1 MMSNLETTSL
11 MPSALSTSTSGLL
24 LPVQSQIRSS
34 LIVAATG
41 LGKTVLMGGLAK
53 TWPKGRVMLISHRYE
68 INQQAIDQLS
78 NICGEEV
85 DLEQAS
91 FEADQRTVPH
101 RVVVASVQTLNSFR
115 RKRQQYR
122 MEKFDPMDFGLLLI
136 DEAHRAAAVTY
147 RRIIKHFLQNPE
159 CCVVGVT
166 ATPDRLDGIGMG
178 NVFQVASSD
187 LNALWGVENGWLVGP
202 RQLFAKVDGL
212 DLREVRTIG
221 GDLDTSQL
229 QRILELEKNL
239 HEMAKPIVDVAGQDK
254 QAIVFTASVKQAHS
268 ICEKIRDYHY
278 REFGTET
285 QAVALD
291 GTLSPQDPKR
301 KQIVKEFKA
310 GDIQFLCNCGVACL
324 DEQTEILTATGW
336 VGIDDMSL
344 EHQVAAW
351 CPETEIIQ
359 FNKPLA
365 VEVRDRRGDE
375 QMVTLNTN
383 RRSVRVTGDHRMAYM
398 TGDCK
403 TYRVSTAKEI
413 VGRHVRIP
421 VSGLSQPFSV
431 GVDLEQVTEKTIK
444 ARVRSA
450 AYVYRQQGIS
460 ASSARAL
467 AEEGCRRRVDMVR
480 KHVAELSM
488 SELHLIGMWVGD
500 GTVTRLKSG
509 GVEYSIAQSLSYP
522 NACNWI
528 RSVISR
534 SSIDHVEHSS
544 RPGMLAGVNGNRML
558 KFSMPRGTG
567 FGNQK
572 RNGIYHIEQYL
583 SKTNFRWLMGL
594 SQEQLVWF
602 IEGLWMA
609 DGEHGQ
615 CADPQRRSGARAKS
629 WRIASANAEL
639 NDWLQAACA
648 CRNMVL
654 RIAGGVVR
662 EGATRPLWTLN
673 VASRTQHIA
682 TRHRF
687 EIEQGWKQE
696 RVWCVKSTSGF
707 IVTRRNGSVTI
718 TGNTEGF
725 DAPNVRVIAI
735 GRPTK
740 SRALYQQ
747 MLGRG
752 LRPLPGVVDNAATRE
767 ERLEAIKSSIK
778 PNCTVLDF
786 VGQSGKHKLLCATD
800 FMTGTDE
807 PPEVKERANR
817 LSGSGDF
824 TGDQLDALR
833 EAREQLAKEREAAR
847 HKVTVGVNYQLLD
860 TNSLYDLSQL
870 PRVPGYMQR
879 YQMSDKQKTMMLK
892 LGYTEAQINKVKSKR
907 GASVAIEH
915 AINNP
920 RTSFGMW
927 MQRKKWEEARK
938 GR

>member
-11 MPSALSTSTSGLL
+11 MPSVLSTSISGLSL
-24 LPVQSQIRSS
+24 RVQSQIRSS

-41 LGKTVLMGGLAK
+41 LGKTVIMGGLAK

-85 DLEQAS
+85 DLEQAA

-147 RRIIKHFLQNPE
+147 RRVIKHFLQNPA

-166 ATPDRLDGIGMG
+166 ATPDRLDGVGMG

-239 HEMAKPIVDVAGQDK
+239 HEMAKPIVDVAGKDK

-268 ICEKIRDYHY
+268 IAEKIRDYHY

-310 GDIQFLCNCGVACL
+310 GDIQFLCNCGVA
-324 DEQTEILTATGW
+324 
-336 VGIDDMSL
+336 
-344 EHQVAAW
+344 
-351 CPETEIIQ
+351 
-359 FNKPLA
+359 
-365 VEVRDRRGDE
+365 
-375 QMVTLNTN
+375 
-383 RRSVRVTGDHRMAYM
+383 
-398 TGDCK
+398 
-403 TYRVSTAKEI
+403 
-413 VGRHVRIP
+413 
-421 VSGLSQPFSV
+421 
-431 GVDLEQVTEKTIK
+431 
-444 ARVRSA
+444 
-450 AYVYRQQGIS
+450 
-460 ASSARAL
+460 
-467 AEEGCRRRVDMVR
+467 
-480 KHVAELSM
+480 
-488 SELHLIGMWVGD
+488 
-500 GTVTRLKSG
+500 
-509 GVEYSIAQSLSYP
+509 
-522 NACNWI
+522 
-528 RSVISR
+528 
-534 SSIDHVEHSS
+534 
-544 RPGMLAGVNGNRML
+544 
-558 KFSMPRGTG
+558 
-567 FGNQK
+567 
-572 RNGIYHIEQYL
+572 
-583 SKTNFRWLMGL
+583 
-594 SQEQLVWF
+594 
-602 IEGLWMA
+602 
-609 DGEHGQ
+609 
-615 CADPQRRSGARAKS
+615 
-629 WRIASANAEL
+629 
-639 NDWLQAACA
+639 
-648 CRNMVL
+648 
-654 RIAGGVVR
+654 
-662 EGATRPLWTLN
+662 
-673 VASRTQHIA
+673 
-682 TRHRF
+682 
-687 EIEQGWKQE
+687 
-696 RVWCVKSTSGF
+696 
-707 IVTRRNGSVTI
+707 
-718 TGNTEGF
+718 TEGF
-725 DAPNVRVIAI
+725 DAPGVQLIAI

-752 LRPLPGVVDNAATRE
+752 LRPLAGVVDNLATRE
-767 ERLEAIKSSIK
+767 ERLEAIKNSIK

-847 HKVTVGVNYQLLD
+847 HKVTVGVNYELFD
-860 TNSLYDLSQL
+860 ANNLYDLSQL

-907 GASVAIEH
+907 GASLAIEH
-915 AINNP
+915 AINSP
-920 RTSFGMW
+920 RTSFGKW

-938 GR
+938 GRQ